1 MDKFDTRDLE
11 ILTERTHLR
20 EQRADPLVGDFVD
33 FADGHFE
40 RVSHVWPEWLQT
52 TEVGSFHLC
61 GTGNGSFSGGLCP
74 FWIRKDHFRDS
85 GTKRLGEFW
94 FFHPGRWMAHNWV
107 ECQAPCRVWNCDY
120 LRRTMHK

>member
-1 MDKFDTRDLE
+1 MNKFDTRDQE
-11 ILTERTHLR
+11 ILSERIHLR
-20 EQRADPLVGDFVD
+20 EQRADPLIGDFVD

-40 RVSHVWPEWLQT
+40 RVSNVWRGWLQT

-61 GTGNGSFSGGLCP
+61 ETGNGSFSGEP
-74 FWIRKDHFRDS
+74 NPSIRKDHFRDS

-94 FFHPGRWMAHNWV
+94 FFHHDLWMEHNGI